1 MCYWYKVAVAVGRNR
16 RLLFLGLVF
25 VAFIYLFVCF
35 GRMSGSKCI
44 TMEVAKVDVEV

>member
-25 VAFIYLFVCF
+25 VAFIYLFVLDECLDQN
-35 GRMSGSKCI
+35 
-44 TMEVAKVDVEV
+44 A